1 MMKIA
6 TEFSRQSIRVSLSAI
21 VVLTLSLVSVEALG
35 QNQKPSSPG
44 ETMSSS
50 NDFKIDPFEFE
61 IPNDNVMDEIQ
72 SRNNILEQSVFQQVR
87 IGDKFYASNNFADA
101 FSAYKR
107 ALAII
112 ERSKLGN
119 GTYIT
124 SVKKKIDKR
133 MLQARKQWA
142 ISIVRDAKKTY
153 LNALAKDDS
162 AESIAEFK
170 NAEQQAESALPVYY
184 AGKTISEA
192 NYDDRALQNLSKDD
206 PSFYNSVTTFIKDC
220 EKMVDAIQFRE
231 ETSLATV
238 DPDNQRRKENIAN
251 LLKESQ
257 IFYKKKKYEK
267 VRDNMEKILVL
278 DPYNQEAM
286 TLLNKT
292 YKKLYAVGMLRREND
307 ALERYSE
314 VEWKWNEPIL
324 PSDSTI
330 SEEVPR
336 EMSGNRSTLYDKLQ
350 KIMIDKILFETTD
363 IQSILARLAS
373 LSRENDPEG
382 VGVSIIPPPDIA
394 VRSRKIPYLELEK
407 VPLME
412 VLKYVCELANLKYKI
427 DDRAVLVG
435 TDGIDDMEHG
445 FFQVRNSLIN
455 RIAAEVGPKEEKTE
469 EKSSGGITERVDTFT
484 DEGAFDEASEE
495 MVSVAPVTPE
505 MLKQFF
511 SDRGISF
518 EDPNASIAF
527 DTKTNKLIVKN
538 TPDNLRRLDALL
550 KEIDIQTPLVMI
562 EAKILEITMQA
573 IEELGFDWTLTYLNT
588 NTNQRFTFGNLPAS
602 NLYRP
607 SGNSNSTRSEANN
620 KLINNLNILP
630 NFGSDNQFNLFLS
643 VRAIDRTDR
652 GEIISSPRLLTVSGM
667 EAQLNVDQQRYFPE
681 SWDDPEVTIVNGTS
695 YTYNPPVPDF
705 EEQAVG
711 TIFSLTPTVS
721 PNNYTIILKMN
732 TDISKMTGWSNYD
745 YSIIIGGLM
754 NSPADTT
761 IGNITPKMKMPEFT
775 RRVVDTQ
782 VKVYDGETVVIG
794 GILEDQASKTE
805 DKWPFLGDVPLLGRL
820 FTDSYSQSEKT
831 NLLIFVTSRL
841 MKGNGLPVRDS
852 RAQGLFEFTR

>member
-1 MMKIA
+1 MMKVA
-6 TEFSRQSIRVSLSAI
+6 MEFSRQSVQISLSAI
-21 VVLTLSLVSVEALG
+21 VILTLSFASLETLG
-35 QNQKPSSPG
+35 QTGKASAKDVTPSL
-44 ETMSSS
+44 
-50 NDFKIDPFEFE
+50 NDFKMDPFEFE
-61 IPNDNVMDEIQ
+61 IPNDNVMQEVQ
-72 SRNNILEQSVFQQVR
+72 ARNNILEQSVFQQVR
-87 IGDKFYASNNFADA
+87 IGDKFYASNQFADA

-112 ERSKLGN
+112 DRSNLGN
-119 GTYIT
+119 GSYIT
-124 SVKKKIDKR
+124 SVKNKIDKR

-142 ISIVRDAKKTY
+142 ISIVRDAKKAY
-153 LNALAKDDS
+153 LNGLTKQNSPDA
-162 AESIAEFK
+162 IAEFR
-170 NAEQQAESALPVYY
+170 NASKLAESALPIYY

-192 NYDDRALQNLSKDD
+192 NYDNKALQRISKDD
-206 PSFYNSVTTFIKDC
+206 PSFYNSVTTFKEDC
-220 EKMVDAIQFRE
+220 DKMVEAIQFKN
-231 ETSLATV
+231 ETSLSAV
-238 DPDNQRRKENIAN
+238 DPDNKRRKANIDV
-251 LLKESQ
+251 LLRESR
-257 IFYKKKKYEK
+257 ILYKNKKYEK

-278 DPYNQEAM
+278 DPYNQDAM

-292 YKKLYAVGMLRREND
+292 YKKLYDVGMLRREND
-307 ALERYSE
+307 ALESMAS
-314 VEWKWNEPIL
+314 VEWKWNEPSL
-324 PSDSTI
+324 PEDSSIT
-330 SEEVPR
+330 EEVPR
-336 EMSGNRSTLYDKLQ
+336 EMTGNRSTLYDKLQ

-363 IQSILARLAS
+363 IQSILARLAA
-373 LSRENDPEG
+373 LSKENDPEG

-412 VLKYVCELANLKYKI
+412 VLKYVCELAGLKYKI
-427 DDRAVLVG
+427 EDRAVLVG
-435 TDGIDDMEHG
+435 TEGIDDMEHG

-455 RIAAEVGPKEEKTE
+455 RIAAEVGPKEEKEE
-469 EKSSGGITERVDTFT
+469 EKTGGIKDRVDTFT
-484 DEGAFDEASEE
+484 DEGAFDEASTELK
-495 MVSVAPVTPE
+495 SVAPVTPE

-511 SDRGISF
+511 TDRGISF
-518 EDPNASIAF
+518 EDPNSSIAF

-538 TPDNLRRLDALL
+538 TPDNLRRMDALL
-550 KEIDIQTPLVMI
+550 KEIDIQTPLVLI
-562 EAKILEITMQA
+562 EAKILEISMNA
-573 IEELGFDWTLTYLNT
+573 VEELGFDWTLTYLNT
-588 NTNQRFTFGNLPAS
+588 NTNQRFTFGNLPVS

-607 SGNSNSTRSEANN
+607 SSEANN
-620 KLINNLNILP
+620 KLINNMNILP

-652 GEIISSPRLLTVSGM
+652 AEVISSPRLLTTSGL
-667 EAQLNVDQQRYFPE
+667 EASLNVDQQRYFPD
-681 SWDDPEVTIVNGTS
+681 SWDDPEVTIINGTS

-711 TIFSLTPTVS
+711 TIFKVTPTVS
-721 PNNYTIILKMN
+721 PNNYTIIVKMN

-761 IGNITPKMKMPEFT
+761 IGNVTPKMKMPEFS
-775 RRVVDTQ
+775 RRVVDTS
-782 VKVYDGETVVIG
+782 VKIYDGETVVIG
-794 GILEDQASKTE
+794 GIMEDMATKKD

-820 FTDSYSQSEKT
+820 FTDSYSNSSKT

>member
-1 MMKIA
+1 MKIA
-6 TEFSRQSIRVSLSAI
+6 MEFSRQSARISFSVI
-21 VVLTLSLVSVEALG
+21 VAFLLSLVSTEVLG
-35 QNQKPSSPG
+35 QNRKPASGTASSAD
-44 ETMSSS
+44 
-50 NDFKIDPFEFE
+50 DFKMDPFEFD
-61 IPNDNVMDEIQ
+61 IPNDNVMQEIQ

-87 IGDKFYASNNFADA
+87 IGDKFYAANQFSDA
-101 FSAYKR
+101 FSAYNR
-107 ALAII
+107 AMAII
-112 ERSKLGN
+112 DRSKLGS
-119 GTYIT
+119 GTYVA
-124 SVKKKIDKR
+124 SVKAKIEQR
-133 MLQARKQWA
+133 MLKTRKQWA
-142 ISIVRDAKKTY
+142 ISIVRDAKKVY

-162 AESIAEFK
+162 AESVSKFQDAEK
-170 NAEQQAESALPVYY
+170 LAKSALPVYY
-184 AGKTISEA
+184 TGKTIDEA
-192 NYDDRALQNLSKDD
+192 NYDDKALQKISQDD
-206 PSFYNSVTTFIKDC
+206 PSFYNSVTAFVTDC
-220 EKMVDAIQFRE
+220 QKMVEAIQFRE

-238 DPDNQRRKENIAN
+238 DPDNKRRKENIAN
-251 LLKESQ
+251 LLQESQ
-257 IFYKKKKYEK
+257 ILYKKKKYEK

-278 DPYNQEAM
+278 DPYNQDAM

-292 YKKLYAVGMLRREND
+292 YKKIYDVGMARREND
-307 ALERYSE
+307 ALEKMAD
-314 VEWKWNEPIL
+314 VEWKWNEPGL
-324 PSDSTI
+324 PEDSSITV
-330 SEEVPR
+330 EAPR
-336 EMSGNRSTLYDKLQ
+336 EMTGNRSTLYDKLQ

-363 IQSILARLAS
+363 IQSILARLAA
-373 LSRENDPEG
+373 LSKENDPEG

-394 VRSRKIPYLELEK
+394 IRSRKIPYLELEK
-407 VPLME
+407 VPLLE
-412 VLKYVCELANLKYKI
+412 VLKYVCELAGLKYKI
-427 DDRAVLVG
+427 EDRAVLVG
-435 TDGIDDMEHG
+435 TEGIDDMEHG

-455 RIAAEVGPKEEKTE
+455 RIAAEVGPKEEKKE
-469 EKSSGGITERVDTFT
+469 EKTGGITDRVDTFT
-484 DEGAFDEASEE
+484 DEGAFDEAAEE
-495 MVSVAPVTPE
+495 MISVAAVTPE

-518 EDPNASIAF
+518 EDPNSSIAF

-538 TPDNLRRLDALL
+538 SPENLRRMDALL
-550 KEIDIQTPLVMI
+550 KEIDIQTPLVLI

-588 NTNQRFTFGNLPAS
+588 NTNQRFTFGNLPVS
-602 NLYRP
+602 DLYRP
-607 SGNSNSTRSEANN
+607 YSNSTRSEANN
-620 KLINNLNILP
+620 KLINNMNILP

-667 EAQLNVDQQRYFPE
+667 EASLNVDQQRYFPD

-711 TIFSLTPTVS
+711 TVFSVTPTVS

-732 TDISKMTGWSNYD
+732 SDISKMTGWSNYD

-782 VKVYDGETVVIG
+782 VKIYDGETVVIG
-794 GILEDQASKTE
+794 GIMEDQASKTE

-820 FTDSYSQSEKT
+820 FTDSYSDSRKT
-831 NLLIFVTSRL
+831 NLMIFVTARL